1 MSTQDNANLL
11 QKLKSGFKRT
21 INWNKYQSETET
33 HDDRDPYL
41 DCLIDPSFQGINRL
55 LILSFEND
63 ADRREYTGYYLRKV
77 EIKDYNVKTDNINL
91 FDQPINND
99 IKTREHIIKIFTGQ
113 GDDCATGF
121 LLTYTVKLTYIV
133 N

>member
-1 MSTQDNANLL
+1 M
-11 QKLKSGFKRT
+11 
-21 INWNKYQSETET
+21 
-33 HDDRDPYL
+33 
-41 DCLIDPSFQGINRL
+41 IDPSFQGINRL
-55 LILSFEND
+55 FILSFEND
-63 ADRREYTGYYLRKV
+63 ADRRENTGYYLRKV

-99 IKTREHIIKIFTGQ
+99 IKTRGHIIKIFTGQ
-113 GDDCATGF
+113 GDDYATGF